1 MEHCCACT
9 DPEAARP
16 ILSSSALRLLRSPH
30 LLSSSRCLAGLVCP
44 CLPAMAPQRESEP
57 RPLRFASLRCP
68 PDHTSY
74 PLGSHPTRRP
84 APHRKNEDLYCAT
97 RGGTQTISS
106 PPDS

>member
-1 MEHCCACT
+1 MEPCCACT

-57 RPLRFASLRCP
+57 RPLRFASLRSAAG
-68 PDHTSY
+68 HTSY
-74 PLGSHPTRRP
+74 PLRSHPPT
-84 APHRKNEDLYCAT
+84 
-97 RGGTQTISS
+97 S
-106 PPDS
+106 PPAHRQNQPSYLVHRLASP